1 MTSARTED
9 IAPHAVRPE
18 SWTARL
24 NRRAG
29 RDTGSLATIMAHANR
44 RDVIT
49 LSGGFPAAETFPV
62 EVIRSLTDELLGGAG
77 TAQALQYSPTAGL
90 PAARDAVADMVGRRQ
105 GRRPDQVLITS
116 GSIDALQLV
125 GKSVLDRGDQVLVGA
140 PTYLG
145 ALAVFDDF
153 DSQVLGVALDE
164 DGLDVD
170 AVGELLAGGARPK
183 LIYVIPEHQNPAGV
197 SLDGSRRLALIELCR
212 RYGTL
217 LVEDVAY
224 RDLTFDGSAPPSLW
238 SMAPDVVVQIGTFSK
253 IFAPGMRIGW
263 AIGPAPILAAMTAA
277 KQTTD
282 QCSGAL
288 GQMLMAGYVGRGH
301 LERNLVRAR
310 QLYQARA
317 GAMSAALAAHMPDD
331 VRWTHPSGG
340 FFVWLTAPDRVDT
353 TALAPRAAESGVT
366 YVPGRP
372 FFADGRGGNC
382 MRLSY
387 SRAVED
393 DIERAVA
400 ILAGLLR
407 AEADS

>member
-1 MTSARTED
+1 MTSARAED
-9 IAPHAVRPE
+9 IAIDAVRPE
-18 SWTARL
+18 SWAARL
-24 NRRAG
+24 NG
-29 RDTGSLATIMAHANR
+29 RTGRVTGSLATIMAHANR

-62 EVIRSLTDELLGGAG
+62 EVIRSLTDELLGGGA
-77 TAQALQYSPTAGL
+77 AAEALQYSPTAGL
-90 PAARDAVADMVGRRQ
+90 PAARDAVAGMISRHQ
-105 GRRPDQVLITS
+105 GRRPEQVLITS

-125 GKSVLDRGDQVLVGA
+125 GKSVLDRGDQVLAGA

-153 DSQVLGVALDE
+153 DSQVLGVALDD

-197 SLDGSRRLALIELCR
+197 SLGASRRLALIELCR
-212 RYGTL
+212 RYGVL

-224 RDLTFDGSAPPSLW
+224 RDLTFEGSAPPSLW
-238 SMAPDVVVQIGTFSK
+238 SVAPDVVVQIGTFSK

-263 AIGPAPILAAMTAA
+263 AVGPAPILAAMTAA

-288 GQMLMAGYVGRGH
+288 GQMLMAGYVEQGH

-310 QLYQARA
+310 ELYHARA
-317 GAMSAALAAHMPDD
+317 RAMSAALAAHMPDEA
-331 VRWTHPSGG
+331 RWTHPRGG

-353 TALAPRAAESGVT
+353 TALAPRAAEMGVT

-382 MRLSY
+382 MRLSF
-387 SRAVED
+387 SRAVEN

-400 ILAGLLR
+400 ILADLLR
-407 AEADS
+407 TEADS

>member
-1 MTSARTED
+1 MTSARAED
-9 IAPHAVRPE
+9 IAIDAVRPE
-18 SWTARL
+18 SWAARL
-24 NRRAG
+24 NGRTG

-62 EVIRSLTDELLGGAG
+62 EVIRSLTDELLGGGA
-77 TAQALQYSPTAGL
+77 AAEALQYSPTAGL
-90 PAARDAVADMVGRRQ
+90 PAARDAVAGMISRHQ
-105 GRRPDQVLITS
+105 GRRPEQVLITS

-125 GKSVLDRGDQVLVGA
+125 GKSVLDRGDQVLAGA

-153 DSQVLGVALDE
+153 DSQVLGVALDD

-197 SLDGSRRLALIELCR
+197 SLGASRRLALIELCR
-212 RYGTL
+212 RYGVL

-224 RDLTFDGSAPPSLW
+224 RDLTFEGSAPPSLW
-238 SMAPDVVVQIGTFSK
+238 SVAPDVVVQIGTFSK

-263 AIGPAPILAAMTAA
+263 AVGPAPILAAMTAA

-288 GQMLMAGYVGRGH
+288 GQMLMAGYVEQGH

-310 QLYQARA
+310 ELYHARA
-317 GAMSAALAAHMPDD
+317 RAMSAALAAHMPDEA
-331 VRWTHPSGG
+331 RWTHPRGG

-353 TALAPRAAESGVT
+353 TALAPRAAEMGVT

-382 MRLSY
+382 MRLSF
-387 SRAVED
+387 SRAVEN

-400 ILAGLLR
+400 ILADLLR
-407 AEADS
+407 TEADS

>member
-1 MTSARTED
+1 MTSARAED
-9 IAPHAVRPE
+9 IAIDAVRPE
-18 SWTARL
+18 SWAARL
-24 NRRAG
+24 NGRTG

-62 EVIRSLTDELLGGAG
+62 EVIRSLTDELLGWGA
-77 TAQALQYSPTAGL
+77 AAEALQYSPTAGL
-90 PAARDAVADMVGRRQ
+90 PAARDAVAGMISRHQ
-105 GRRPDQVLITS
+105 GRRPEQVLITS

-125 GKSVLDRGDQVLVGA
+125 GKSVLDRGDQVLAGA

-153 DSQVLGVALDE
+153 DSQVLGVALDD
-164 DGLDVD
+164 DGLDVGV
-170 AVGELLAGGARPK
+170 VGELLAGGARPK

-197 SLDGSRRLALIELCR
+197 SLGASRRLALIELCR
-212 RYGTL
+212 RYGVL

-224 RDLTFDGSAPPSLW
+224 RDLTFEGSAPPSLW
-238 SMAPDVVVQIGTFSK
+238 SVAPDVVVQIGTFSK

-263 AIGPAPILAAMTAA
+263 AVGPAPILAAMTAA

-288 GQMLMAGYVGRGH
+288 GQMLMAGYVEQGH

-310 QLYQARA
+310 ELYHARA
-317 GAMSAALAAHMPDD
+317 RAMSAALAAHMPDEA
-331 VRWTHPSGG
+331 RWTHPRGG

-353 TALAPRAAESGVT
+353 TALAPRAAEMGVT

-382 MRLSY
+382 MRLSF
-387 SRAVED
+387 SRAVEN

-400 ILAGLLR
+400 ILADLLR
-407 AEADS
+407 TEADS

>member
-1 MTSARTED
+1 MTSARAED
-9 IAPHAVRPE
+9 IAIDAVRPE
-18 SWTARL
+18 SWAARL
-24 NRRAG
+24 NGRTG

-62 EVIRSLTDELLGGAG
+62 EVIRSLTDELLGGGA
-77 TAQALQYSPTAGL
+77 AAEALQYSPTAGL
-90 PAARDAVADMVGRRQ
+90 PAARDAVAGMISRHQ
-105 GRRPDQVLITS
+105 GRRPEQVLITS

-125 GKSVLDRGDQVLVGA
+125 GKSVLDRGDHVLAGA

-153 DSQVLGVALDE
+153 DSQVLGVALDD

-197 SLDGSRRLALIELCR
+197 SLGASRRLALIELCR
-212 RYGTL
+212 RYGVL

-224 RDLTFDGSAPPSLW
+224 RDLTFEGSAPPSLW
-238 SMAPDVVVQIGTFSK
+238 SVAPDVVVQIGTFSK

-263 AIGPAPILAAMTAA
+263 AVGPAPILAAMTAA

-288 GQMLMAGYVGRGH
+288 GQMLMAGYVEQGH

-310 QLYQARA
+310 ELYHARA
-317 GAMSAALAAHMPDD
+317 RAMSAALAAHMPDEA
-331 VRWTHPSGG
+331 RWTHPRGG

-353 TALAPRAAESGVT
+353 TALAPRAAEMGVT

-382 MRLSY
+382 MRLSF
-387 SRAVED
+387 SRAVEN

-400 ILAGLLR
+400 ILADLLR
-407 AEADS
+407 TEADS

>member
-1 MTSARTED
+1 MTSARAED
-9 IAPHAVRPE
+9 IAIDAVRPE
-18 SWTARL
+18 SWAARL
-24 NRRAG
+24 NGRTG

-62 EVIRSLTDELLGGAG
+62 EVIRSLTDELLGGGA
-77 TAQALQYSPTAGL
+77 AAEALQYSPTAGL
-90 PAARDAVADMVGRRQ
+90 PAARDAVAGMISRHQ
-105 GRRPDQVLITS
+105 GRRPEQVLITS

-125 GKSVLDRGDQVLVGA
+125 GKSVLDRGDQVLAGA

-153 DSQVLGVALDE
+153 DSQVLGVALDD
-164 DGLDVD
+164 DGLDVGV
-170 AVGELLAGGARPK
+170 VGELLAGGARPK

-197 SLDGSRRLALIELCR
+197 SLGASRRLALIELCR
-212 RYGTL
+212 RYGVL

-224 RDLTFDGSAPPSLW
+224 RDLTFEGSAPPSLW
-238 SMAPDVVVQIGTFSK
+238 SVAPDVVVQIGTFSK

-263 AIGPAPILAAMTAA
+263 AVGPAPILAAMTAA

-288 GQMLMAGYVGRGH
+288 GQMLMAGYVEQGH

-310 QLYQARA
+310 ELYHARA
-317 GAMSAALAAHMPDD
+317 RAMSAALAAHMPDEA
-331 VRWTHPSGG
+331 RWTHPRGG

-353 TALAPRAAESGVT
+353 TALAPRAAEMGVT

-382 MRLSY
+382 MRLSF
-387 SRAVED
+387 SRAVEN

-400 ILAGLLR
+400 ILADLLR
-407 AEADS
+407 TEADS